1 MWRTRWED
9 GAPVFTRTD
18 DFPYCHTKYETYL
31 RVMGDFRDLFL
42 RQASIDW
49 VRTWVREHIDQVMCL
64 GIPCNWFVHVRPGGH
79 LPELRDQLLDDITCC
94 RERMAVI
101 GKCIV
106 WVQDRF
112 VETELVMCM
121 AGDTKMY
128 IYEPSQ
134 DILILAA
141 EHLDEL
147 ARYGLLHAECVYR
160 QPHTPYATQVPR
172 DVVEAL
178 LQSAGDAESLAECV
192 GAHHDQDVNLHTPG
206 RHAETLKLLANF
218 GCLSELW
225 PFEAIDPYHLTEC
238 QMYLSLRLRC
248 RWYIM
253 GAVGS
258 YRPGGFFEVSSV
270 IFFDRFGRIYAVI
283 VRPYTD
289 RTSHVCLAPGNVYRL
304 ADNLSEFFKGGL
316 MKLYVR
322 RRHEHHLRQL
332 ARLERG
338 VRCIHLDETYRLH
351 FTAFDHGVS
360 RDFARQY
367 RWLCR
372 PDRFRADMFTTWDG
386 WDAFTIWHSRV
397 MRGDFV
403 DRRRR
408 HENGDEDA
416 PPRRRRMFDPAN
428 LPPPP
433 PPPPPPSPPPAAD
446 REPTP
451 PPEAPA
457 PQPAPLAPEAPA
469 NQQQAPTPPPPAS
482 PPPPPPP
489 HPAPA
494 VPAVPALPDVVL
506 QAPPPPPIPRVPENN
521 FDEVHEDDIEVLG
534 RDNEGFDMNGE
545 DEDDD
550 DDGEDLGFDLDED
563 GMFDLKDLDEW
574 HAEREAAQANRWRL
588 GQTLMNAYN
597 TETHVL
603 EAEVEARRIHLNR
616 DLSPDWI
623 HSFDFRAFFQ

>member
-1 MWRTRWED
+1 MWRTRWEN
-9 GAPVFTRTD
+9 GAPCFTRSD
-18 DFPYCHTKYETYL
+18 DFPYCHATYETFL
-31 RVMGDFRDLFL
+31 RVMSDFRELFL
-42 RQASIDW
+42 RQANFEG
-49 VRTWVREHIDQVMCL
+49 VRLWVREHIDQVMCL
-64 GIPCNWFVHVRPGGH
+64 GIPSNWFVHVRPGGYM
-79 LPELRDQLLDDITCC
+79 PELRDQLLDDITCC

-101 GKCIV
+101 GKCIM
-106 WVQDRF
+106 WVRDRF
-112 VETELVMCM
+112 VETELILCM
-121 AGDTKMY
+121 AADTKMY

-134 DILILAA
+134 DILIMVA

-160 QPHTPYATQVPR
+160 QFHTPYATRVPQ
-172 DVVEAL
+172 DVVMDL
-178 LQSAGDAESLAECV
+178 LRNADDADTLAQCV
-192 GAHHDQDVNLHTPG
+192 GAYHDRDVNLHTPG

-253 GAVGS
+253 GAVGA

-270 IFFDRFGRIYAVI
+270 VFFDRFGRIYAVI
-283 VRPYTD
+283 VKPYTD

-304 ADNLSEFFKGGL
+304 ADHLSEFFKGGL
-316 MKLYVR
+316 IKLYVR

-386 WDAFTIWHSRV
+386 WDAFTIWHARV
-397 MRGDFV
+397 LRGDFV
-403 DRRRR
+403 ERRRR
-408 HENGDEDA
+408 HENRDEGA
-416 PPRRRRMFDPAN
+416 PPPRRRALFNPAD
-428 LPPPP
+428 LPPP
-433 PPPPPPSPPPAAD
+433 PPPPPPSPPPAERD
-446 REPTP
+446 PTP
-451 PPEAPA
+451 PPGAPG
-457 PQPAPLAPEAPA
+457 APEAPS
-469 NQQQAPTPPPPAS
+469 APEAPGAPALQE
-482 PPPPPPP
+482 PAQ
-489 HPAPA
+489 PAPA
-494 VPAVPALPDVVL
+494 PSPPAMPAPPNPAF
-506 QAPPPPPIPRVPENN
+506 QAPPPPPIPRMEEN
-521 FDEVHEDDIEVLG
+521 FDDVNEDDIEVLG
-534 RDNEGFDMNGE
+534 RDNDAFEM

-550 DDGEDLGFDLDED
+550 DDDWEDLGFDLEED
-563 GMFDLKDLDEW
+563 STYDFKDLDEW
-574 HAEREAAQANRWRL
+574 HAERQAAQANRWRL
-588 GQTLMNAYN
+588 GQRLMNAYH
-597 TETHVL
+597 TENDIS
-603 EAEVEARRIHLNR
+603 EPEVEARRVNLNR

-623 HSFDFRAFFQ
+623 HSFDFRSFFQ